1 MNDKNVANTVLHDFT
16 GKEEKLCLAFS
27 DLLASKLRLSVLP
40 DGVINGAVLVA
51 GEYNDFVFFNEL
63 FLSIKDMDIFDR
75 FINKPLLSSFAL
87 LAIEILEI
95 LDGTQVQRGLFVK
108 NLSFS
113 DVDDLNL
120 SGWHEKPRL
129 SVQPLIKLF

>member
-1 MNDKNVANTVLHDFT
+1 MNDKNIANTVLHDFT

-27 DLLASKLRLSVLP
+27 DLLATKLRLPVLP
-40 DGVINGAVLVA
+40 DGVIDGAVLVA
-51 GEYNDFVFFNEL
+51 GQYNDFVFFNEL
-63 FLSIKDMDIFDR
+63 FLSVKDMDVFDR
-75 FINKPLLSSFAL
+75 FINEPLLSSFAL
-87 LAIEILEI
+87 LAVEILEI

-129 SVQPLIKLF
+129 SVQPLFKLI